1 MRFCASQRLRR
12 SVEFRA
18 VREQCRRLDC
28 GAFTLWVRVR
38 PASGDGPPALARAGM
53 VASRAAVGD
62 APSRN
67 RAKRRMR
74 ELFRRQQMLVPAGYD
89 LMFVARSAVTRLP
102 WSELEQKFIKACQH
116 LPPVAKSPEQS
127 HGSS

>member
-12 SVEFRA
+12 SVEFRT
-18 VREQCRRLDC
+18 VREQGRRLDC
-28 GAFTLWVRVR
+28 GAFTLWVRAR
-38 PASGDGPPALARAGM
+38 PAPGDGPAAPARAGI
-53 VASRAAVGD
+53 VASKAAVGD

-74 ELFRRQQMLVPAGYD
+74 ELFRRQQTLVPAGYD

-116 LPPVAKSPEQS
+116 LPPLGNFPEQS